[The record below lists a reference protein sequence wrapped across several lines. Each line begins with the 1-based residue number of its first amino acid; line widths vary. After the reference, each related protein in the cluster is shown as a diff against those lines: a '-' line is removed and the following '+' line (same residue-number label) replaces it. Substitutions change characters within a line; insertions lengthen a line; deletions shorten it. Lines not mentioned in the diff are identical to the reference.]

1 MRRGPIGPN
10 FDHMIEM
17 APQITPYLEIPRSDV
32 VTYHLDP
39 LQRLPQRIDDHT
51 LYVAEGVL
59 YVVLEEDELA
69 LTPGDQIGVR
79 AGELKRAWNAGEEV
93 ARVVVNTRRP
103 RVI

>member
-1 MRRGPIGPN
+1 
-10 FDHMIEM
+10 MIEM
-17 APQITPYLEIPRSDV
+17 APQISPYLETPRSDV

-39 LQRLPQRIDDHT
+39 LQRLPHRTDDHT
-51 LYVAEGVL
+51 LYIAEGVV

-79 AGELKRAWNAGEEV
+79 RDEMKRAWNAGDEV
-93 ARVVVNTRRP
+93 ARVVVSSRRA